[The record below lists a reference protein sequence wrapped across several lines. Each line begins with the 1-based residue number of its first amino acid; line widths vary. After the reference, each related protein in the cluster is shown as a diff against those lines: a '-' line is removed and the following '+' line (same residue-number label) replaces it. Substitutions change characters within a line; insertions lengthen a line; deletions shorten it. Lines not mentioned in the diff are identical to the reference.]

1 MTTSS
6 FADCVVGAKMKTS
19 FTLLDSHT
27 LLLQG
32 GPGPD
37 IIIKTFSFIFK
48 TSTIKILKDHFCS
61 YESAVLYIDDE
72 VVDVNEVTKV
82 E

>member
-6 FADCVVGAKMKTS
+6 FADCVVGAKQKTS
-19 FTLLDSHT
+19 FTVLDSHT

-37 IIIKTFSFIFK
+37 IIIKTFAFILK
-48 TSTIKILKDHFCS
+48 TSTVKILKDDFCR
-61 YESAVLYIDDE
+61 YESAVLYIDEE
-72 VVDVNEVTKV
+72 VVDVNKVTKV
-82 E
+82 D